1 MEVAIRN
8 QARNHSSDNPG
19 AMTGKELLSANIA
32 QINSVIQRRPARCN
46 DTEGSLE
53 CESPNAD
60 AVWTT

>member
-1 MEVAIRN
+1 
-8 QARNHSSDNPG
+8 
-19 AMTGKELLSANIA
+19 MTGKELLSANIA
-32 QINSVIQRRPARCN
+32 QINSVIQLRPARCI